1 VNHRLAVFIASLACY
16 THALR
21 AQPAARVSL
30 DLARLK
36 CGIDSLEIYVVQ
48 GSARRRTGTLVDEC
62 RSSGTGSA
70 RLFTR
75 IYRTTDRVLGNR
87 LDTIVDLW
95 SSLEPRSYH
104 SVSSRSSSS
113 DTIRLEWGGNRL
125 RGRVALESKP
135 AIAVDD
141 ELKSPQY
148 NSASFD
154 VLLRASPLAAGYSV
168 DVPAYVPGRGV
179 LKLTAKVVGEE
190 DIAGQAS
197 WRVNA
202 DYGGLS
208 VTFWIAK
215 TSRQLLKQAM
225 HITPEADIEFVSP
238 PARRS

>member
-1 VNHRLAVFIASLACY
+1 MKHRLGLFVVTLVFHSLA
-16 THALR
+16 LS
-21 AQPAARVSL
+21 AQPAARVTV

-36 CGIDSLEIYVVQ
+36 CGVDSLEIYLVQ

-70 RLFTR
+70 QVFTR
-75 IYRTTDRVLGNR
+75 VYRTTDRVLGNR

-104 SVSSRSSSS
+104 SVGSRASSS
-113 DTIRLEWGGNRL
+113 DTIRLDWSANRL
-125 RGRVALESKP
+125 RGRVVLESKP
-135 AIAVDD
+135 AIAID
-141 ELKSPQY
+141 EDVKSPHY

-179 LKLTAKVVGEE
+179 VKLTANVVREE
-190 DIAGQAS
+190 QVAGQAS
-197 WRVNA
+197 WRVDA
-202 DYGGLS
+202 DFGGLS

-225 HITPEADIEFVSP
+225 HITPEADIEFVSA